1 MDYVC
6 PVWRSVVR
14 AHIKNLQV
22 LQSKWLSIAT
32 TAPWYI
38 GNRQIHEDFGVP
50 YVSALSDLRE
60 IRLEVS

>member
-1 MDYVC
+1 M
-6 PVWRSVVR
+6 RSIAR

-32 TAPWYI
+32 SAPWYN
-38 GNRQIHEDFGVP
+38 GNSQIRDDLGVT
-50 YVSALSDLRE
+50 YFSDLSDLRE